1 MIKISNMVCEL
12 KLQVHLGKALP
23 LIFDIQS
30 SQTVNDTKTSKTLT
44 DNNTFI
50 ITTNF

>member
-1 MIKISNMVCEL
+1 MVYEL
-12 KLQVHLGKALP
+12 KLQVHVGKALP

-30 SQTVNDTKTSKTLT
+30 SQIANDTKTSKTLT

-50 ITTNF
+50 ITINV